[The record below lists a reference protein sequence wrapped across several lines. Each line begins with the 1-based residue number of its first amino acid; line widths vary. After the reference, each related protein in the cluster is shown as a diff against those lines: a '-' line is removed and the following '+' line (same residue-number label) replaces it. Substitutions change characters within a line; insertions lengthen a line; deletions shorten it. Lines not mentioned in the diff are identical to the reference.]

1 MTFNLPNFNYKSV
14 WQDPNGTGTRINGFL
29 PNITGRAYTNNN
41 QGIFLNS
48 AFSGSFYGDTFGG
61 TFSASVSSSGFAKGF
76 NFDASRSSSV
86 YQTGQTQ
93 VVPAAVCIN
102 FYIKY

>member
-1 MTFNLPNFNYKSV
+1 MPNFNYKSV
-14 WQDPNGTGTRINGFL
+14 WQDPNYLGISFAGYL
-29 PNITGRAYTNNN
+29 PNITGRAYTNDN

-48 AFSGSFYGDTFGG
+48 AFSGSFYGDTLGG
-61 TFSASVSSSGFAKGF
+61 TFNTGTSSSGFAKGF

-86 YQTGQTQ
+86 YQNGQTQ
-93 VVPAAVCIN
+93 VVPAAVCIK